1 MSGPKDRTR
10 ERFDTL
16 RAKYLAAKAKLDE
29 VSSALSVKYG
39 SEYRDSWLRVGERKA
54 RSKARDAAEKA
65 GDALTDHVATFSP
78 RDWSYGV
85 PQSWVR
91 ESLTYEDAARPVGE
105 PLSVVPPLSWGAT
118 KPRT

>member
-1 MSGPKDRTR
+1 MKDRTR
-10 ERFDTL
+10 ERFDAL

-29 VSSALSVKYG
+29 VSAALATKYG
-39 SEYRDSWLRVGERKA
+39 SDYHDAWLKAGERTA
-54 RSKARDAAEKA
+54 RQKARDAAEKA
-65 GDALTDHVATFSP
+65 GDAFTEHVATFSP

>member
-1 MSGPKDRTR
+1 MKDRTR
-10 ERFDTL
+10 ERFDAL

-29 VSSALSVKYG
+29 VSASLTTKYG
-39 SEYRDSWLRVGERKA
+39 SDYHDAWLKAGERTA
-54 RSKARDAAEKA
+54 RQKARDAAEKA
-65 GDALTDHVATFSP
+65 GDALTEHVATFSP

-91 ESLTYEDAARPVGE
+91 ESLTYEDAVRPVGE